1 MHRQRKIWNVA
12 AAVLSVAVILAAGI
26 PAQAASSD
34 TAAYTEAVNR
44 AIIQSSTYDMISFE
58 ELLDMS
64 LSGKHFVGRGQD
76 KTANEDTFEYDAN
89 GNMTELHHPY
99 SIANISYDG
108 NGIPD
113 LYNIRFS
120 TISPTSGM
128 PEINSFE
135 DTPEPFP
142 YALQYDASG
151 RLIAGICKSD
161 NSSFTGMVNQ
171 YQIAYDDL
179 GRITAVYSNLEDG
192 TYQNVTTYS
201 YNGKNQVAQ
210 TNTLS
215 SGKLKWTIL
224 YRYNRYGE
232 PLKETGTVFNYDID
246 DNLDSTGA
254 FQIVYSFAQDG
265 TLKKKTRQNGDAD
278 SFVEAYYRY

>member
-1 MHRQRKIWNVA
+1 MHRQRKIWKVT

-34 TAAYTEAVNR
+34 TAAYTDAVNR
-44 AIIQSSTYDMISFE
+44 AIIQSTTYDMVSFE
-58 ELLDMS
+58 ELLDMR
-64 LSGKHFVGRGQD
+64 LSGKHLVGRGQD
-76 KTANEDTFEYDAN
+76 KTASEDTFAYDAD
-89 GNMTELHHPY
+89 GNLTELHHPY
-99 SIANISYDG
+99 SVADISYDE

-120 TISPTSGM
+120 KLSSAGM
-128 PEINSFE
+128 PKINSFE

-161 NSSFTGMVNQ
+161 DSAGSCMVNQ
-171 YQIAYDDL
+171 YQVEYDDL
-179 GRITAVYSNLEDG
+179 GRITAVYCNLEDG
-192 TYQNVTTYS
+192 TYQDVTTYT
-201 YNGKNQVAQ
+201 YNSKNQVAQ

-232 PLKETGTVFNYDID
+232 PLKETGTGFTYDVD
-246 DNLDSTGA
+246 GNLEGSGTFA
-254 FQIVYSFAQDG
+254 IVYSFSQDG
-265 TLKKKTRQNGDAD
+265 ALRKETRQDGDAD
-278 SFVEAYYRY
+278 SFVAAYYRY